1 MERSL
6 TTIIDSLSSKARH
19 LVSQRESL
27 KEENADLKE
36 EIARLKGTIDEDMNR
51 IASLEKEVEF
61 LKLSHRLAD
70 SPEALIESRR
80 IVAAL
85 IRKIDRCITLL
96 NDDAEI

>member
-6 TTIIDSLSSKARH
+6 TTIIDSLSAKVMR
-19 LVSQRESL
+19 LVSQRDSL
-27 KEENADLKE
+27 KEENSDLKE
-36 EIARLKGTIDEDMNR
+36 EIARLKGMVDEDMNQ

-70 SPEALIESRR
+70 SPETLIESRR

>member
-6 TTIIDSLSSKARH
+6 LTIIDSLSSKVSH
-19 LVSQRESL
+19 LVSQRDSL
-27 KEENADLKE
+27 KQENADLKE
-36 EIARLKGTIDEDMNR
+36 EIASLRTNLNENLSQIEN
-51 IASLEKEVEF
+51 LEKEVEF

-70 SPEALIESRR
+70 SPETLIESRR